1 MGIREELLKETNMKK
16 INRKGFTLVEVLA
29 VLAIVG
35 IVLTMIFSL
44 LFYGF
49 NIFTMTS
56 AEYQVQ
62 SGTRLA
68 LQQTDRLVRYST
80 AIFAVPD
87 VTYLDPEWSYI
98 GTNSDHTEIIN
109 YKWDA
114 TSQTHIE
121 EIMAGPYPDVTFNI
135 GFTKQNNL
143 STDNSL
149 KLYFETYA
157 ADGTTKRYNILSG
170 YEALNAL
177 QVINYGT
184 ESHPATALAYRNE
197 TASYENYKVI
207 VNIAMVLDTSGSMAW
222 DLTGHSIDDGS
233 STLSRLTILE
243 TQAAA
248 LVDNFSSNSNSD
260 VSINIS
266 LVPFESIAPTPSI
279 FYDIKNANQKT
290 AIKTA
295 IENLDTN
302 GTTNTGDG
310 LRRAF
315 YQLQTKQTADTAS
328 ATVDTIIKNYTI
340 ILVDGDTN
348 THSMSNSSSRVC
360 TVWKTNGT
368 CKTYKTVWTTPQY
381 YTDSSTVPSCQF
393 TARQTSCPLGY
404 VRGDDGNTTAN
415 NYVALMGAN
424 LSDPDFATNYVVSFA
439 SNVSASQITYIA
451 DSTATPTER
460 IYYATDADSLGLSFT
475 EIQMS
480 ITNELWRFLGPRLSA
495 SSN

>member
-1 MGIREELLKETNMKK
+1 MKK
-16 INRKGFTLVEVLA
+16 MNRKGFTLVEVMT

-49 NIFTMTS
+49 DVFNMTS

-68 LQQTDRLVRYST
+68 LQQTDKLVRYST

-87 VTYLDPEWSYI
+87 TTYMDPEWNYI
-98 GTNSDHTEIIN
+98 GMNEDRTEIIN
-109 YKWDA
+109 YKWDS

-157 ADGTTKRYNILSG
+157 ADGTTKRYNIVSG

-184 ESHPATALAYRNE
+184 VSHPATALAYRDE

-207 VNIAMVLDTSGSMAW
+207 VNIALVLDTSGSMASAINGNNA
-222 DLTGHSIDDGS
+222 TTSNPSRISI
-233 STLSRLTILE
+233 LR
-243 TQAAA
+243 TQVAA
-248 LVDNFSSNSNSD
+248 LVDNFASNTNSD

-266 LVPFESIAPTPSI
+266 LVPFATYSPTPSS
-279 FYDIKNANQKT
+279 FYDIKNTTQKTNLKT
-290 AIKTA
+290 AIS
-295 IENLDTN
+295 NLGAN
-302 GTTNTGDG
+302 GYTNTGDG
-310 LRRAF
+310 LRRAY
-315 YQLQTKQTADTAS
+315 YQLLTKSTADASS
-328 ATVDTIIKNYTI
+328 ATIDTIIKNYTI
-340 ILVDGDTN
+340 ILVDGDSN
-348 THSMSNSSSRVC
+348 THSMSNTKTITQVCTRYNKDGSCRTYKSTTSWTQEYYSSSDTIDNC
-360 TVWKTNGT
+360 TFTPTQTT
-368 CKTYKTVWTTPQY
+368 CTP
-381 YTDSSTVPSCQF
+381 
-393 TARQTSCPLGY
+393 GY
-404 VRGDDGNTTAN
+404 VTNTSNSSLAD

-424 LSDPDFATNYVVSFA
+424 LSDPDFTSNYVISFA
-439 SNVSASQITYIA
+439 RDTTPSQIVFIA
-451 DSTATPTER
+451 DSTNTPN
-460 IYYATDADSLGLSFT
+460 DADHIYAATSADELGLSFT
-475 EIQMS
+475 QIQMS
-480 ITNELWRFLGPRLSA
+480 ITNELWRFLGPKLA
-495 SSN
+495 ETN